1 MYKIYKIPWKLG
13 PIHHKNYIQ
22 NKAQNYD
29 RPYFLLP
36 EPGGSKQHV
45 FENKYC
51 RINVKPTVL
60 H

>member
-36 EPGGSKQHV
+36 EPGGLNNP
-45 FENKYC
+45 FF
-51 RINVKPTVL
+51 
-60 H
+60 